1 MLYYLESFF
10 FVFLPENNTVLK
22 KKKLLLSI
30 NILGIKVKHTIICED
45 LRCFLF

>member
-22 KKKLLLSI
+22 KKNLLLSI
-30 NILGIKVKHTIICED
+30 NILGIKHTIICED

>member
-22 KKKLLLSI
+22 KKIILLLSI
-30 NILGIKVKHTIICED
+30 NILGIKHTIICED